1 MRQCNT
7 LLLFFTALLLM
18 SSALMEKSKVEKPIL
33 DRATIKKTISLILNM
48 LFMVVAS
55 AVIIAGR
62 R

>member
-1 MRQCNT
+1 
-7 LLLFFTALLLM
+7 
-18 SSALMEKSKVEKPIL
+18 MEKSKVEKPIL